1 MSQFYLHVKS
11 SLDKIAND
19 VAGMLGIA
27 AVEIDDV
34 TNVEEALASPADLV
48 MFQLV
53 DMQPD
58 PDDPLYNLQ
67 FEIGVKTT
75 TDSANYDL
83 ATLLS
88 SVQDVVALGETFYVR
103 DYSGLV
109 APTTD
114 TGYLY
119 ITGVQTDPQ
128 AFDGASGIRMQS
140 VYAKVVRYH

>member
-1 MSQFYLHVKS
+1 MSQFYLSVKS
-11 SLDKIAND
+11 SIDKIAID
-19 VAGMLGIA
+19 IATSLSVA

-34 TNVEEALASPADLV
+34 TNVEAALQSPDDLV

-53 DMQPD
+53 DMQPE
-58 PDDPLYNLQ
+58 PDDPLYSLQ

-75 TDSANYDL
+75 SDSSNYDL
-83 ATLLS
+83 AALLS
-88 SVQDVVALGETFYVR
+88 SVQDVVAMGETFYVR
-103 DYSGLV
+103 DYSSV
-109 APTTD
+109 TPPTVD
-114 TGYLY
+114 QGYIY